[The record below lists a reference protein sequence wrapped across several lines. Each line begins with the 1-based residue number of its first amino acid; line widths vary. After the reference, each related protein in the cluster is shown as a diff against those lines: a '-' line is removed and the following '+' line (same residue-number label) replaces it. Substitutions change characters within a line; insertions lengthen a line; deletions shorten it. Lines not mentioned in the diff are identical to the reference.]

1 MYAGSKNKEFCSFCI
16 DDHSPAVSPKYI
28 KVEEVSTGHQE
39 FPAST
44 SVETNTDSFQKDVA
58 EPFESSEGE
67 ARASG
72 SISPPPGE
80 KINFKN
86 AFCTTVAPT

>member
-1 MYAGSKNKEFCSFCI
+1 MWIGVYAGSKNKELCSLCI
-16 DDHSPAVSPKYI
+16 DDHSAAVSPKYI
-28 KVEEVSTGHQE
+28 KVEEVNTGHQE

-80 KINFKN
+80 KIYFKN
-86 AFCTTVAPT
+86 VFTLF